1 LPQGGLLKCFNLNP
15 DSILNQRNTTLNQ
28 MKVKAKKT
36 IALVA
41 HDNKKFLLIEW
52 LKRNFNDVK
61 DHQFYATG
69 TTGKTI
75 IREIGLDVG
84 LLHSGPLGGDQ
95 QIGAKIAEGEIDML
109 IFFLDPLEA
118 MPHDSDVKALIR
130 LSSVWNIPVACNEAT
145 ADFLISS
152 PNFNNEY
159 ERTVPD
165 FKAYKQRNI
174 PK

>member
-1 LPQGGLLKCFNLNP
+1 
-15 DSILNQRNTTLNQ
+15 
-28 MKVKAKKT
+28 MKVKAQKT

-41 HDNKKFLLIEW
+41 HDNKKYLLIEW
-52 LKRNFNDVK
+52 LKKNLDSIK
-61 DHQFYATG
+61 HHQLYATG

-75 IREIGLDVG
+75 VSEMGLDVN

-95 QIGAKIAEGEIDML
+95 QIGAKIAEGEIDVL

-145 ADFLISS
+145 ADFLLSS
-152 PNFNNEY
+152 PNFGGEY
-159 ERTVPD
+159 ERSLPD
-165 FKAYKQRNI
+165 FNTYKQRNI

>member
-1 LPQGGLLKCFNLNP
+1 
-15 DSILNQRNTTLNQ
+15 
-28 MKVKAKKT
+28 MKVSAQKT

-41 HDNKKFLLIEW
+41 HDNKKFLLIDW
-52 LKRNFNDVK
+52 LKRNLEK
-61 DHQFYATG
+61 LTGHKFYATG

-75 IREIGLDVG
+75 VNEIGLDVN

-95 QIGAKIAEGEIDML
+95 QIGAKIAEGEVDML

-118 MPHDSDVKALIR
+118 MPHDSDVKALVR
-130 LSSVWNIPVACNEAT
+130 LSSVWNIPVACNEST

-152 PNFNNEY
+152 PNFDSEY
-159 ERTVPD
+159 ERTIPD
-165 FKAYKQRNI
+165 FAAYKQREI

>member
-1 LPQGGLLKCFNLNP
+1 
-15 DSILNQRNTTLNQ
+15 
-28 MKVKAKKT
+28 MKVNAHKT

-52 LKRNFNDVK
+52 LKKNLDK
-61 DHQFYATG
+61 MKGHQFYATG

-75 IREIGLDVG
+75 RNEIGLEVK

-152 PNFNNEY
+152 PNFGNEY
-159 ERTVPD
+159 QRTLPD
-165 FKAYKQRNI
+165 FKSYKQRNI

>member
-1 LPQGGLLKCFNLNP
+1 MFKRIPLSTHNP
-15 DSILNQRNTTLNQ
+15 KVYH
-28 MKVKAKKT
+28 MKVNSKKT

-52 LKRNFNDVK
+52 LKNNLDSIK
-61 DHQFYATG
+61 KHQFYATG

-75 IREIGLDVG
+75 IKEIGLDVN

-130 LSSVWNIPVACNEAT
+130 LSSVWNIPVACNEST

-159 ERTVPD
+159 ERTIPD
-165 FKAYKQRNI
+165 FNSYKTRAI

>member
-1 LPQGGLLKCFNLNP
+1 
-15 DSILNQRNTTLNQ
+15 
-28 MKVKAKKT
+28 MKVSSNKT

-52 LKRNFNDVK
+52 LKRNLEQVQNHK
-61 DHQFYATG
+61 FYATG

-75 IREIGLDVG
+75 VKEIGLDVK

-165 FKAYKQRNI
+165 FTSYKSRSI

>member
-1 LPQGGLLKCFNLNP
+1 
-15 DSILNQRNTTLNQ
+15 
-28 MKVKAKKT
+28 MKVNAQKT

-41 HDNKKFLLIEW
+41 HDNKKFLLIDW
-52 LKRNFNDVK
+52 LKRNLDKVK
-61 DHQFYATG
+61 GHQLYATG

-75 IREIGLDVG
+75 VKEIGLDVK

-118 MPHDSDVKALIR
+118 MPHDSDVKALVR
-130 LSSVWNIPVACNEAT
+130 LSSVWNIPVACNEST

-159 ERTVPD
+159 ERSLPD
-165 FKAYKQRNI
+165 FESYKGRKI

>member
-1 LPQGGLLKCFNLNP
+1 
-15 DSILNQRNTTLNQ
+15 
-28 MKVKAKKT
+28 MKVNSKKT

-52 LKRNFNDVK
+52 LKRNLDAVQK
-61 DHQFYATG
+61 HAFYATG

-75 IREIGLDVG
+75 IREIGLDVK

-159 ERTVPD
+159 ERTIPD
-165 FKAYKQRNI
+165 FESYKERSI

>member
-1 LPQGGLLKCFNLNP
+1 
-15 DSILNQRNTTLNQ
+15 
-28 MKVKAKKT
+28 MKVDAKKT

-52 LKRNFNDVK
+52 LRKNIDEVRQHK
-61 DHQFYATG
+61 FYATG

-75 IREIGLDVG
+75 VKEIGLEVS

-159 ERTVPD
+159 ERTVPEFD
-165 FKAYKQRNI
+165 AYKSREI

>member
-1 LPQGGLLKCFNLNP
+1 
-15 DSILNQRNTTLNQ
+15 
-28 MKVKAKKT
+28 MKVSSNKT

-52 LKRNFNDVK
+52 LKRNLEQVQNHK
-61 DHQFYATG
+61 FYATG

-75 IREIGLDVG
+75 VKEIGLDVK

-118 MPHDSDVKALIR
+118 MPHDSDEK
-130 LSSVWNIPVACNEAT
+130 P
-145 ADFLISS
+145 
-152 PNFNNEY
+152 
-159 ERTVPD
+159 
-165 FKAYKQRNI
+165 
-174 PK
+174 